1 MRSPVSVKHE
11 RRVLCVFPRYA
22 PSFGTFEHAYS
33 LTDGV
38 RAFMPPQGLLTI
50 AAYLPATWQVRFVDE
65 NIRPAS
71 DADFAWADT
80 VLVSGM
86 HVQHEAIVALG
97 RRARGLGKVSVL
109 GGPSVSACPEHYPE
123 FDYLHVG
130 ELGDAT
136 DALIAALDTGPRPP
150 PRQRVFTTEDRLA
163 LTDFPLPAYEMIEGR
178 RYFLGSV
185 QFSSGCPYRCEFCD
199 IPTLYGRQPRY
210 KTPQQVIAEL
220 EAMLAAGICGSVYF
234 VDDNFIGNKKAAR
247 ELLPVLIDWQKARG
261 YPLRFSCEA
270 TLNIAA
276 CPDIL
281 AMMRE
286 ATFYA
291 IFCGIETPELDA
303 LDAIDK
309 GHNHHAL
316 PILDAIQTIND
327 YGMEVVSGIILGL
340 DTDTPA
346 TVDNLLEFIEA
357 SHIPLLTIN
366 LLQALPKTPL
376 HARLAAAGR
385 IDDSGR
391 YDSNVVFARPYDQV
405 LADWRYAIRRAYSP
419 AAVYAR
425 FAWHAAHTYPK
436 RLRPKLRRAQL
447 NLRNLR
453 RGLVTLA
460 KIIGKV
466 GISGDYR
473 RTFWRFAWPAVKAGR
488 IEDIIASALVAHHLI
503 TFARGC
509 AQQNAAFFSG
519 RTQPAPAAARGQ
531 EVFTGGGRD
540 DGLGDVTRRAVR
552 AVGDGARANG
562 PRDADAVL
570 RSRIPE
576 QRSERAAATA
586 ELTTGP
592 CLSRPGVAACRVGQ
606 RPI

>member
-1 MRSPVSVKHE
+1 VRSPVRVKHE

-22 PSFGTFEHAYS
+22 PPFGTFEHAYP

-50 AAYLPATWQVRFVDE
+50 AAYFPATWQVRFADE
-65 NIRPAS
+65 NIQPAS

-86 HVQHEAIVALG
+86 HVQREAIVALG

-109 GGPSVSACPEHYPE
+109 GGSSVSACPEHYPE

-150 PRQRVFTTEDRLA
+150 PRQRIFTTEKRLPLA
-163 LTDFPLPAYEMIEGR
+163 DFPLPAYGMIEGR

-199 IPTLYGRQPRY
+199 IPALYGRQPRY
-210 KTPQQVIAEL
+210 KPPQQVIAEL
-220 EAMLAAGICGSVYF
+220 DAMLAIGIRGSVYF

-247 ELLPVLIDWQKARG
+247 ELLPHLIAWQKARG
-261 YPLRFSCEA
+261 YPVRFSCEA

-286 ATFYA
+286 ASFYA
-291 IFCGIETPELDA
+291 IFCGIETPELEA

-309 GHNHHAL
+309 GHNHRAL
-316 PILDAIQTIND
+316 PILDAIRTINGH
-327 YGMEVVSGIILGL
+327 GMEVVSGIILGL

-346 TVDNLLEFIEA
+346 TIGNLLEFIEA
-357 SHIPLLTIN
+357 SQIPLLTIN

-376 HARLAAAGR
+376 HTRLAAAGR

-391 YDSNVVFARPYDQV
+391 FDSNVAFVRPHDAV
-405 LADWRYAIRRAYSP
+405 LADWRHVIRRAYTP
-419 AAVYAR
+419 EAVYAR
-425 FAWHAAHTYPK
+425 FAWQMEHTYPN
-436 RLRPKLRRAQL
+436 RLRLPLSRA
-447 NLRNLR
+447 RVSPASLR
-453 RGLVTLA
+453 RGLVLLA
-460 KIIGKV
+460 KIIGKL
-466 GISGDYR
+466 GIAGDYR
-473 RTFWRFAWPAVKAGR
+473 RVFWRLAWPALKTGH
-488 IEDIIASALVAHHLI
+488 IEELISSALVAHHLI
-503 TFARGC
+503 TFAREC
-509 AQQNAAFFSG
+509 TQQSAAFFSN
-519 RTQPAPAAARGQ
+519 RSTAALPL
-531 EVFTGGGRD
+531 T
-540 DGLGDVTRRAVR
+540 
-552 AVGDGARANG
+552 
-562 PRDADAVL
+562 
-570 RSRIPE
+570 
-576 QRSERAAATA
+576 RAA
-586 ELTTGP
+586 
-592 CLSRPGVAACRVGQ
+592 
-606 RPI
+606 